1 MFNFVIKQLLQ
12 FIMKTSKP
20 PLSIKII
27 YWATQVI
34 FGLFLLVCLAII
46 VFNVLLFTDFFGNE
60 LQLHTRFPVKVNVI
74 EEGNL
79 YLNQTQIKVELV
91 EAISQIHF
99 FNTPLFLARW
109 IGSALIMVAAVF
121 MYILISFRSFISN
134 VKKQVIFVE
143 DNIQHLKN
151 IAYAFLTLWVFAIVY
166 VRIMYQ
172 AIGKNVEFDHVEI
185 LQDYTNFAGIL
196 MLALF
201 IWVLSHI
208 FMTGVKLQEEQNLT
222 V

>member
-1 MFNFVIKQLLQ
+1 
-12 FIMKTSKP
+12 MKTSKT

-27 YWATQVI
+27 YWFTQVI

-46 VFNVLLFTDFFGNE
+46 AFNVLLFTDFFGND
-60 LQLHTRFPVKVNVI
+60 LQLHTRFPVKVNI
-74 EEGNL
+74 LETGNL
-79 YLNQTQIKVELV
+79 YLNKINIKVELV
-91 EAISQIHF
+91 EGITQIHF

-109 IGSALIMVAAVF
+109 FGSALIMVAAVF

-151 IAYAFLTLWVFAIVY
+151 ISYAFLILWVFAIVY

-172 AIGKNVEFDHVEI
+172 AIGKNVEFKHVEI
-185 LQDYTNFAGIL
+185 LHDYPNFAGLL

>member
-1 MFNFVIKQLLQ
+1 
-12 FIMKTSKP
+12 MKTSKT

-46 VFNVLLFTDFFGNE
+46 VFNVLLFTDFFGND
-60 LQLHTRFPVKVNVI
+60 LQLHTRFPVKVNI
-74 EEGNL
+74 LEEGNL
-79 YLNQTQIKVELV
+79 YLNDMNIKVELV
-91 EAISQIHF
+91 EGITKIHF

-109 IGSALIMVAAVF
+109 FGSALIIVASIL
-121 MYILISFRSFISN
+121 MYILFSFRKFVIN
-134 VKKQVIFVE
+134 VRRQVIFVE
-143 DNIQHLKN
+143 ENIQHLKN
-151 IAYAFLTLWVFAIVY
+151 IAYALFFLWIFTIVY

-172 AIGKNVEFDHVEI
+172 AIGSRVEFKHVEI
-185 LQDYTNFAGIL
+185 LQDYPNFAGLL

-208 FMTGVKLQEEQNLT
+208 FLTGVKLQEEQNLT